1 MGIGSG
7 NALDV
12 GQTIITS
19 DPEAFIPSDSK
30 RTNPLSRAVCSSHV
44 ASELELLCNGLQ
56 AVTPESDAVAN
67 IKNNTLV
74 QQLIRP
80 VLIGG

>member
-1 MGIGSG
+1 MSLLLVEPATVLLAAGTIWRCS
-7 NALDV
+7 AILQVCYCESLD
-12 GQTIITS
+12 
-19 DPEAFIPSDSK
+19 FK
-30 RTNPLSRAVCSSHV
+30 WLH
-44 ASELELLCNGLQ
+44 NGLQ
-56 AVTPESDAVAN
+56 AVTPESEAVAN